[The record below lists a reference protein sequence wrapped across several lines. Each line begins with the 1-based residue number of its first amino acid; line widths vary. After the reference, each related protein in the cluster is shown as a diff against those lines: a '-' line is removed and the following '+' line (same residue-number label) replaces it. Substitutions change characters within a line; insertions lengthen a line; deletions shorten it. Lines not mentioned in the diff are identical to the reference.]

1 MSPRRTIGYKYIVA
15 EFTILQRNPDKIV
28 FLQLHESHSS
38 IHASSVSR
46 IYQRQISEIHP
57 SQAKVSAK
65 VKGLTA
71 AV

>member
-1 MSPRRTIGYKYIVA
+1 MA

-38 IHASSVSR
+38 IQAHSVSR
-46 IYQRQISEIHP
+46 IYQRQISEIRP
-57 SQAKVSAK
+57 SQAKVSEK

-71 AV
+71 AVGK